1 MLEVLHLKKTYKPKK
16 GLAVAAVKDVS
27 IRFPEKGMVFL
38 LGKSGSG
45 KSTLLNL
52 IGGLDRYDD
61 GDIILDGVSTKKFS
75 QSDFDSYRNA
85 CVGFIFQEY
94 NVLPEFTVGV
104 NIALAIELQG
114 RRASSEEISEILEEV
129 DLANYGNRRPNELSG
144 GQLQR
149 VAIAR
154 ALVKNPKMI
163 LADEPTG
170 ALDSKTGRAVFE
182 LLKKLSETK
191 LVIIVSHDREYS
203 EQFADRIIELAD
215 GCVISDVERTAVTEV
230 EKKPVIANGTCKVP
244 GGYELTEADRE
255 MINRYLAEHAEEK
268 LKIRVDDNLTRG
280 FSFTPTEED
289 SYEYGEQTFTKTKS
303 RLPMSRAFRIG
314 VSSLKSKKVKLFFT
328 LLMSTIAF
336 CLFGFASTLADYNYE
351 KTVSKV
357 FIENDVKAVYTEFE
371 WYRIYDISTGEG
383 DFSTAS
389 GIKCSG
395 EEMAQLTAQKGATV
409 YPVRNLGSISID
421 YLGGMEFANADGLLS
436 DSVTAS
442 SRFLEISAD
451 MLPAFNAELVLG
463 ELPDGSRD
471 EIAISKVTYEMYRNS
486 ALLSGTK
493 IPKMSDMIGK
503 TYVLSNGTKVT
514 VSGIIDT
521 KLDYMEVMSRIIS
534 LVGENGNSD
543 RRGNGLDLNYAR
555 AALAASDFVYDMQS
569 NLASCILVGKGF
581 IDRQKER
588 SLVNRQDTFSLD
600 FGSAG
605 AHYAASNVY
614 YLNYGDIASEKEFT
628 TISCA
633 PDTFAEA
640 DGVSCVVNRR
650 LLEAALRGTLCAD
663 NRRFL
668 GIEKAAYEEYN
679 KGVIMGGGTLMD
691 LPEDLTPPES
701 YQLQP
706 KLDTVD
712 TRLNN
717 AYLDSLSDQEIAA
730 LVARIQS
737 YAPLYITRSD
747 AYYEGIEN
755 SSLKLCVKSMI
766 VQTGG
771 MKALDEEDREYV
783 ERRQDAILLA
793 APEVLAGFI
802 GKIDAC
808 YCGAMVILPTDRQEM
823 RDFIKFTYEGVPQKY
838 RFQIITK
845 YTVELDG
852 ADLVMNVL
860 HKALLVVGIVFAV
873 FAALMLTSFIATS
886 IAYKR
891 QEVGILRAI
900 GSRGGDVFRIFC
912 SESAVIAMFC
922 FILATLIT
930 GLLTSLINSYLVEFW
945 HVSLMEFGLR
955 QVLLIFAVTFVTAF
969 VATFLPV
976 WHFSRKRPI
985 DAIRGR

>member
-52 IGGLDRYDD
+52 IGGLDRYDS
-61 GDIILDGVSTKKFS
+61 GDIILDNVSTRDFS

-383 DFSTAS
+383 AFSTAS
-389 GIKCSG
+389 GMKCSG
-395 EEMAQLTAQKGATV
+395 EEMAQLIAQKGATV

-421 YLGGMEFANADGLLS
+421 YMGGMEFANADGLLS
-436 DSVTAS
+436 DSVTGS

-588 SLVNRQDTFSLD
+588 FLVNRQ
-600 FGSAG
+600 
-605 AHYAASNVY
+605 
-614 YLNYGDIASEKEFT
+614 
-628 TISCA
+628 
-633 PDTFAEA
+633 DTFAEA

-679 KGVIMGGGTLMD
+679 KGAIMDGGTLMD

-706 KLDTVD
+706 KLAAVD
-712 TRLNN
+712 TRLNI
-717 AYLDSLSDQEIAA
+717 AYLGSLSDQELAA

-747 AYYEGIEN
+747 AFYEGIEN

-771 MKALDEEDREYV
+771 MKALDEEDREYD

-852 ADLVMNVL
+852 ADLVMSVL

>member
-1 MLEVLHLKKTYKPKK
+1 MLEVLHLKKTYKPKS
-16 GLAVAAVKDVS
+16 GLSVAAVKDVS

-52 IGGLDRYDD
+52 IGGLDRYDE
-61 GDIILDGVSTKKFS
+61 GDIVLDGVSTKNFS

-114 RRASSEEISEILEEV
+114 RKATSEEISAILEEV
-129 DLANYGNRRPNELSG
+129 DLANYANRRPNELSG

-215 GCVISDVERTAVTEV
+215 GEIISDVEKTAVTEV
-230 EKKPVIANGTCKVP
+230 ERKPVIANGTCKVP

-255 MINRYLAEHAEEK
+255 MINRYLADHAEEK

-280 FSFTPTEED
+280 FSFATTDESD
-289 SYEYGEQTFTKTKS
+289 YEYGEQTFTKTKS
-303 RLPMSRAFRIG
+303 KLPMTRAFRIG
-314 VSSLKSKKVKLFFT
+314 VSSLKNKKVKLFFT

-357 FIENDVKAVYTEFE
+357 FLENDVKTVYTEYE
-371 WYRIYDISTGEG
+371 WYETRDDGIQEG
-383 DFSTAS
+383 FFTTSSDL
-389 GIKCSG
+389 KCSD
-395 EEMAQLTAQKGATV
+395 EEMASLIAQKGVTV
-409 YPVRNLGSISID
+409 YPVRKLGSLSVD
-421 YLGGMEFANADGLLS
+421 YLDGMEFADADGILS
-436 DSVTAS
+436 VSVTSA

-471 EIAISKVTYEMYRNS
+471 EIAISKVTYEMIRNS
-486 ALLSGTK
+486 ALLSGSK

-503 TYVLSNGTKVT
+503 TFVLSNGTKVT

-521 KLDYMEVMSRIIS
+521 KLDYMEVMSKIIS
-534 LVGENGNSD
+534 LIGEKGNSE
-543 RRGNGLDLNYAR
+543 RRGTGLDINFAR
-555 AALAASDFVYDMQS
+555 AALAASDFAYDMES

-581 IDRQKER
+581 IERQKESFLIR
-588 SLVNRQDTFSLD
+588 RQETFSLT
-600 FGSAG
+600 FGSDANK
-605 AHYAASNVY
+605 YASSNVY
-614 YLNYGDIASEKEFT
+614 YLNYGDIAAEKEFKT
-628 TISCA
+628 VSCA
-633 PDTFAEA
+633 PDTYA
-640 DGVSCVVNRR
+640 DESGVVCVVNRR
-650 LLEAALRGTLCAD
+650 LITAALRGTLSAD
-663 NRRFL
+663 NRKFL
-668 GIEKAAYEEYN
+668 GIEKAAYEKFN
-679 KGVIMGGGTLMD
+679 QLAAKDGGTLLA
-691 LPEDLTPPES
+691 LPDDLTPPES
-701 YQLQP
+701 YNLQP
-706 KLDTVD
+706 NLDSID

-717 AYLDSLSDQEIAA
+717 AYLESLSNAELAE
-730 LVARIQS
+730 LVAKIQS
-737 YAPLYITRSD
+737 YAPLYITRQD
-747 AYYEGIEN
+747 AFFEGIEDC
-755 SSLKLCVKSMI
+755 SLKLCAKSMI
-766 VQTGG
+766 LETDASKTV
-771 MKALDEEDREYV
+771 EDANREY
-783 ERRQDAILLA
+783 EKKRDDSILLA
-793 APEVLAGFI
+793 DPGALAGFI
-802 GKIDAC
+802 GKTDAY
-808 YCGAMVILPTDRQEM
+808 YCGAMVVLPTDRQEM
-823 RDFIKFTYEGVPQKY
+823 RDFIKYTYEGVPEKY

-845 YTVELDG
+845 YTVEFDG
-852 ADLVMNVL
+852 ADIVMNIR
-860 HKALLVVGIVFAV
+860 HKVLLVIGIVFAV

-900 GSRGGDVFRIFC
+900 GSRGGDVFRIFG
-912 SESAVIAMFC
+912 SESATIASFC
-922 FILATLIT
+922 FVLSTLIT
-930 GLLTSLINSYLVEFW
+930 GILTALINGYLVEFW

-955 QVLLIFAVTFVTAF
+955 QVLLIFAVTFVTAM

-976 WHFSRKRPI
+976 
-985 DAIRGR
+985 